1 MTDKSDQLV
10 DQKTTSFIFNEI
22 TASDATEYSEE
33 AAPRAVMAL
42 TAGDVVL
49 RDFADS
55 DTTITVTAGQF
66 LYVRPKQFRATGST
80 ATLLGLF

>member
-1 MTDKSDQLV
+1 MTDLANRLKSQI
-10 DQKTTSFIFNEI
+10 TTSYLFDEI
-22 TASDATEYSEE
+22 VASDATEYTEE
-33 AAPRAVMAL
+33 SAPRAVMAM

-49 RDFADS
+49 RDFLDN
-55 DTTITVTAGQF
+55 DTTIVVAAGQY